1 MVETKQRVI
10 STVILL
16 LADFAWLGLYMNNQY
31 GTLVRTIQGDNM
43 KANPVF
49 AVLAYL
55 LMIVGLNVFVLPN
68 IRKGHELEDSL
79 KYGMTFGIV
88 LYGVYDFTAGAVFS
102 KWDKKLAVIDVL
114 WGGFVYFL
122 ASYLGSIL

>member
-10 STVILL
+10 SNVVLL

-31 GTLVRTIQGDNM
+31 GTLVRTIQGENM
-43 KANPVF
+43 KAKPVF
-49 AVLAYL
+49 AVFAYL

-68 IRKGHELEDSL
+68 IRKGYELEDSL

>member
-1 MVETKQRVI
+1 MVDTKQRVI

-31 GTLVRTIQGDNM
+31 GTLVRTIQGENM

-122 ASYLGSIL
+122 ASYLGSVL

>member
-1 MVETKQRVI
+1 MVDIKQRVI
-10 STVILL
+10 STVVLL
-16 LADFAWLGLYMNNQY
+16 FADFVWLGLYMTKQY
-31 GTLVRTIQGDNM
+31 GTLVRTIQGENM

-49 AVLAYL
+49 AILAYL

-79 KYGMTFGIV
+79 KYGITFGIV

-122 ASYLGSIL
+122 PSYLGSIL

>member
-1 MVETKQRVI
+1 MDTKQRVI
-10 STVILL
+10 STVVLL

-68 IRKGHELEDSL
+68 IRKGYELEDSL

>member
-31 GTLVRTIQGDNM
+31 GTLVRTIQGENM

>member
-10 STVILL
+10 STVVLL

-31 GTLVRTIQGDNM
+31 GTLVRTIQGENM

-68 IRKGHELEDSL
+68 IRKGYELEDSL

-122 ASYLGSIL
+122 ASYVGSVL

>member
-10 STVILL
+10 STVVLL

-68 IRKGHELEDSL
+68 IRKGYELEDSL

>member
-1 MVETKQRVI
+1 MKTKQRVI
-10 STVILL
+10 STVVLL

-31 GTLVRTIQGDNM
+31 GTLVRTIQGENM

-79 KYGMTFGIV
+79 KYGMTFGVV

>member
-1 MVETKQRVI
+1 MVDTKQRVI
-10 STVILL
+10 STVVLL
-16 LADFAWLGLYMNNQY
+16 LADFAWLGLYMNKQY
-31 GTLVRTIQGDNM
+31 GTLVRTIQGENM

>member
-1 MVETKQRVI
+1 
-10 STVILL
+10 
-16 LADFAWLGLYMNNQY
+16 LGLYMNNQY
-31 GTLVRTIQGDNM
+31 GTLVRTIQGENM

-55 LMIVGLNVFVLPN
+55 LMVVGLNVFVLPN

-88 LYGVYDFTAGAVFS
+88 LYGVYDFTTGAVFS

>member
-10 STVILL
+10 STVVLL
-16 LADFAWLGLYMNNQY
+16 LADFAWLGLYMNNKY
-31 GTLVRTIQGDNM
+31 GTLVRSIQGENM

>member
-10 STVILL
+10 STVVLL

-31 GTLVRTIQGDNM
+31 GTLVRTIQGEDM
-43 KANPVF
+43 KVNPVF

-68 IRKGHELEDSL
+68 IRKGYELEDSL

>member
-10 STVILL
+10 STVVLL

-31 GTLVRTIQGDNM
+31 GTLVRTIQGENM

-122 ASYLGSIL
+122 ASYVGSVL

>member
-10 STVILL
+10 STVVLL

-31 GTLVRTIQGDNM
+31 GTLVRTIQGENM

-68 IRKGHELEDSL
+68 IRKDYELEDSL

-88 LYGVYDFTAGAVFS
+88 LYGVYDFTSGAVFN
-102 KWDKKLAVIDVL
+102 KWDKKLAIIDVL
-114 WGGFVYFL
+114 WGGFVYFM

>member
-1 MVETKQRVI
+1 
-10 STVILL
+10 
-16 LADFAWLGLYMNNQY
+16 MNNQY

-68 IRKGHELEDSL
+68 IRKGYELEDSL

>member
-1 MVETKQRVI
+1 MDTKKRLI
-10 STVILL
+10 STSVLL

-31 GTLVRTIQGDNM
+31 GTLVRTIQGENM
-43 KANPVF
+43 KVNPVF

-88 LYGVYDFTAGAVFS
+88 LYGVYDFTAGAVFN
-102 KWDKKLAVIDVL
+102 KWDKKLMVIDVL
-114 WGGFVYFL
+114 WGGFVYFM

>member
-10 STVILL
+10 STVVLL

-31 GTLVRTIQGDNM
+31 GTLVRTIQGENM